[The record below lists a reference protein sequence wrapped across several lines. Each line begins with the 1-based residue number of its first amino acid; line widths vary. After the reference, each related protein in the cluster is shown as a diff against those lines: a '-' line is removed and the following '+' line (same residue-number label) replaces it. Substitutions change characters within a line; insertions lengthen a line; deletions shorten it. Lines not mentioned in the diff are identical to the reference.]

1 MIPWTECARV
11 SLPTGGHL
19 TLRRRDSEFSVSVNG
34 VTLMNSL
41 SHYSEEQLA
50 ALGCAHLV
58 TQPNARVLVGGLGMG
73 FTLRATLDMLRSDAS
88 VEVAELIPEVVE
100 WNRGPLADL
109 AQRPLDDPRTV
120 VRNEDVRATL
130 RRARD
135 AYDAVLLDVD
145 NGPVALTTSSN
156 EALYSNLGLR
166 TIARAL
172 RRQGVLAVWSARE
185 DGAFTR
191 RLRANGF
198 HSRKKRVSAR
208 PGGNAVHDLWLA
220 TKT

>member
-1 MIPWTECARV
+1 MIPWVELGRA
-11 SLPTGGHL
+11 SLPGGGVL
-19 TLRRRDSEFSVSVNG
+19 TLRQRKDEFSVSVDG
-34 VTLMNSL
+34 VLLMNSQ

-58 TQPNARVLVGGLGMG
+58 AQPNARVLVGGLGMG
-73 FTLRATLDMLRSDAS
+73 FTLRAALDVLPSDAT

-109 AQRPLDDPRTV
+109 AKRPLDDPRTV
-120 VRNEDVRATL
+120 VRIEDVRETL

-135 AYDAVLLDVD
+135 AYDAILLDVD
-145 NGPVALTTSSN
+145 NGPVALTTESN
-156 EALYSNLGLR
+156 DALYNNLGLR

-172 RRQGVLAVWSARE
+172 RPKGVLAVWSARE
-185 DGAFTR
+185 DGPFTR
-191 RLRANGF
+191 RLRDNGF

-208 PGGNAVHDLWLA
+208 PGGNAIHDLWLA